1 MTTGIVAAAVAIL
14 TWVFVEALGHYYPSP
29 ATWRKLRRVRGRR
42 HVRRMRE
49 RFAEAGERRSG
60 RKLALVLIALVAIW
74 VGASG
79 WLDKKWYEV
88 VADAAPSLVVLLSL
102 LRLPASLRA
111 IAARM
116 IEYERAA
123 GEDPDEPL
131 SEEGGDGPEVL
142 AL

>member
-1 MTTGIVAAAVAIL
+1 
-14 TWVFVEALGHYYPSP
+14 
-29 ATWRKLRRVRGRR
+29 
-42 HVRRMRE
+42 MRE
-49 RFAEAGERRSG
+49 RFEEAGERRTG
-60 RKLALVLIALVAIW
+60 RKLALVLIALVALW

-88 VADAAPSLVVLLSL
+88 VADAAPSLIVLLSL

-116 IEYERAA
+116 KEYERAA

-131 SEEGGDGPEVL
+131 SQEGGDGPEVL

>member
-1 MTTGIVAAAVAIL
+1 
-14 TWVFVEALGHYYPSP
+14 
-29 ATWRKLRRVRGRR
+29 
-42 HVRRMRE
+42 MRE
-49 RFAEAGERRSG
+49 RFEEAGGRRTG

-88 VADAAPSLVVLLSL
+88 VADAAPSLIVLLSL

-111 IAARM
+111 IAVRM
-116 IEYERAA
+116 KDYERAA
-123 GEDPDEPL
+123 GEDPNEPL
-131 SEEGGDGPEVL
+131 NQDGGDGPEVL